1 MKNTINWFEIPATD
15 LDRAIKFYNS
25 VLHTPVQRHP
35 DFPPFMAFF
44 VGEEM
49 NVGGS
54 IVQHDEYTPST
65 NGILIYFDAGD
76 DMQAVLDRIE
86 PNGGKILQGKT
97 LITEEIGYMALFL
110 DSEGNR
116 IALHSQK

>member
-1 MKNTINWFEIPATD
+1 
-15 LDRAIKFYNS
+15 
-25 VLHTPVQRHP
+25 
-35 DFPPFMAFF
+35 MAFF

-54 IVQHDEYTPST
+54 VVQHEEYTPST
-65 NGILIYFDAGD
+65 NSVLIYFDTGD

-97 LITEEIGYMALFL
+97 LITEGVGYMALFL

-116 IALHSQK
+116 IALHTRK

>member
-1 MKNTINWFEIPATD
+1 MKNTITWFEIPATD
-15 LDRAIKFYNS
+15 LDRAIKFYNT
-25 VLHTPVQRHP
+25 VLNTPVQRHP

-54 IVQHDEYTPST
+54 IVQHNEYTPTT
-65 NGILIYFDAGD
+65 NGVLIYFDVGD

-97 LITEEIGYMALFL
+97 LITEEVGYMALFL